1 MRSAELRRQTGETD
15 IYCWMD
21 LDDREQTCSVAT
33 GVGFFD
39 HMLQLLAFHSG
50 FGLIVKADGDLD
62 VDDHHTIEDIGIVLG
77 QLFREVLQDR
87 RGIARYGSFQLP
99 MDETLANVT
108 LDISGRPYL
117 VYNCSLSRDSIG
129 TFSCEML
136 EEFLRAFAFNAG
148 ITLHVNVCYGTND
161 HHKIEAV
168 FKALGRALKAA
179 VKIEGNS
186 VPSSKGVLE

>member
-1 MRSAELRRQTGETD
+1 MRAGQTERKTKETQ
-15 IYCWMD
+15 ISIKMD
-21 LDDREQTCSVAT
+21 LDGSGKYSVST
-33 GVGFFD
+33 GIGFFD

-77 QLFREVLQDR
+77 QLFREVLGDR

-179 VKIEGNS
+179 VKIEGNA